1 MSFSYLFRRKK
12 SPEAI
17 QIEIETTRENYLK
30 DLDKLR
36 AKYAATFLALRD
48 EYKSACISE

>member
-1 MSFSYLFRRKK
+1 MSFSYLFKRKK

-17 QIEIETTRENYLK
+17 QVEIATTRQNYLR

-36 AKYAATFLALRD
+36 AKYAAAFLALKD